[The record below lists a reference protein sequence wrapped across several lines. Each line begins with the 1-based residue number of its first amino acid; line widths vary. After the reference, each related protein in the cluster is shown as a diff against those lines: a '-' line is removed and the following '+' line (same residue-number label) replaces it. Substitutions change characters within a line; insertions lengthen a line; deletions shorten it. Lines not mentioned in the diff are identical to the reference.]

1 MENSRK
7 TLGNLGEDLAC
18 EYLTSIGHIILDR
31 NWRYGH
37 LEIDIVSKDAQG
49 LHFVEVKSRVAPV
62 SADPEEN
69 VGWKKQR
76 KLTSAANAYL
86 HSRAAGD
93 LEVTFDIVTVVFDGE
108 KTDIKYYNQA
118 FIPIY
123 L

>member
-37 LEIDIVSKDAQG
+37 LEIDIVSKDGQG

>member
-1 MENSRK
+1 MENTRK

-18 EYLTSIGHIILDR
+18 EYLTSHGHVILDR

-37 LEIDIVSKDAQG
+37 LEIDIISKDSQG

-62 SADPEEN
+62 SAEPEEN
-69 VGWKKQR
+69 VGWQKQR
-76 KLTSAANAYL
+76 RLTSAANAYL
-86 HSRAAGD
+86 NSRTAGD
-93 LEVTFDIVTVVFDGE
+93 LEVTFDIITVVFDGE
-108 KTDIKYYNQA
+108 KTDIRYYNQA

>member
-1 MENSRK
+1 MENARK
-7 TLGNLGEDLAC
+7 TLGNMGEDLAC
-18 EYLTSIGHIILDR
+18 GYLTSQGHVILDR

-37 LEIDIVSKDAQG
+37 LEIDIVSKDDKG

-76 KLTSAANAYL
+76 RLTSAANAYL

-123 L
+123 I

>member
-1 MENSRK
+1 MENGRK
-7 TLGNLGEDLAC
+7 AVGMLGEDLAC
-18 EYLTSIGHIILDR
+18 RYLASLGHVILDR

-37 LEIDIVSKDAQG
+37 LEIDIVSKDSQG

-62 SADPEEN
+62 SAEPEEN

-76 KLTSAANAYL
+76 KLTTAANAYL
-86 HSRAAGD
+86 HERTAGD

-123 L
+123 I